1 MDNLMTCG
9 EGMHPSPSVWGHFE
23 LHPGGS
29 KWVDES
35 SAWLGLMNVFTGVAD
50 RRLCTTTIL
59 RIKKESSVSADS
71 FDSLLEGFSASTK
84 ISAFFSNCI
93 VTEIFLWIW
102 KYTWFSSWKKQIH
115 GQIFT
120 KVFVHMYLGLKELLK
135 NERNIQRKNNSIIIK
150 TMLKS

>member
-50 RRLCTTTIL
+50 RRLCTTNDSTHKERVVRLGRFIRFLAGGFFCEYKNICIFFKLYCHWDFSMNMKIYMIFFMKKANTWTNIYKGFCAYVL
-59 RIKKESSVSADS
+59 RS
-71 FDSLLEGFSASTK
+71 
-84 ISAFFSNCI
+84 
-93 VTEIFLWIW
+93 
-102 KYTWFSSWKKQIH
+102 
-115 GQIFT
+115 
-120 KVFVHMYLGLKELLK
+120 
-135 NERNIQRKNNSIIIK
+135 
-150 TMLKS
+150 

>member
-50 RRLCTTTIL
+50 RRLCTTNDSTH
-59 RIKKESSVSADS
+59 KERVVRLGRFIRFLAG
-71 FDSLLEGFSASTK
+71 GFFCEYK
-84 ISAFFSNCI
+84 NICIFFKLYCHWD
-93 VTEIFLWIW
+93 FLWIW